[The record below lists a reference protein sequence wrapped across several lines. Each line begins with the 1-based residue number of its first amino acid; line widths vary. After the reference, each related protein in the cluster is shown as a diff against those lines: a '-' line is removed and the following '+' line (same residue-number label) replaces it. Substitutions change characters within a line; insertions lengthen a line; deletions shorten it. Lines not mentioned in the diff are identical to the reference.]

1 MLYFLQLLRFIA
13 SLLVLLF
20 HLKLVESGYKGVDI
34 FFVISGFVM
43 YYTLFY
49 LSRPRPFKFIVNRL
63 TKIFF
68 LYWIAVGL
76 LYIIMPYK
84 HEFFTL
90 RTIFLIPGHPPVL
103 GVSWSLSYEL
113 YFYLVIGLIA
123 YLVPSRFHR
132 LLFIAFF
139 IACTIITFIN
149 LTALSF
155 KGSIVNFFIGQNP
168 WEFLFGILSGYCFA
182 TKRIKPL
189 LAIAVTTIALILFLV
204 ISLPWNTALSYIIYG
219 PLAFVIVWLISV
231 YEKGYPMSKK
241 LTGIVKV
248 VGEASY
254 GIYLFGPIITVV
266 IVPDST
272 FSIIM
277 IIVTTVVFSVL
288 FNRFVESR
296 FLKWSRKIIFNSSV
310 FAKINGHTV

>member
-43 YYTLFY
+43 YYTLFS
-49 LSRPRPFKFIVNRL
+49 LSRPRAFKFIVNRL

-68 LYWIAVGL
+68 LYWVAVML

-90 RTIFLIPGHPPVL
+90 RTIFLIPGHTPVL

-113 YFYLVIGLIA
+113 YFYFVIGLMA
-123 YLVPSRFHR
+123 YAVPAR
-132 LLFIAFF
+132 LHVPLFIAFF
-139 IACTIITFIN
+139 IACTIITFLN
-149 LTALSF
+149 LTSLSY
-155 KGSIVNFFIGQNP
+155 KGSAVNFFIGQNSR
-168 WEFLFGILSGYCFA
+168 EFLFGILSGYCF
-182 TKRIKPL
+182 TTERIKPVF
-189 LAIAVTTIALILFLV
+189 AVGATIVAFIVFLV
-204 ISLPWNTALSYIIYG
+204 VSIPWNKPLSYIIYG
-219 PLAFVIVWLISV
+219 PLAFAIVWLISA

-241 LTGIVKV
+241 LTGVVKV
-248 VGEASY
+248 AGEASY
-254 GIYLFGPIITVV
+254 GIYLFGPIVTVV
-266 IVPDST
+266 IVPGST

-296 FLKWSRKIIFNSSV
+296 FLKWSRKIIFNSPV
-310 FAKINGHTV
+310 YAKINGNTV